1 MACLLDRWEPFYK
14 NVVIYFHTNIRN
26 TPIVTYIFPTP
37 TTYDL
42 GDITVG
48 TLTVTTLIVDSETPC
63 PPTDAGTFGQVSVCD
78 NYLYIYDGVEWKR
91 SELSVYY

>member
-1 MACLLDRWEPFYK
+1 
-14 NVVIYFHTNIRN
+14 
-26 TPIVTYIFPTP
+26 
-37 TTYDL
+37 L
-42 GDITVG
+42 GDIIVG

-63 PPTDAGTFGQVSVCD
+63 PPTGAGTFGQVLVCD